1 MTAGRMRIA
10 CWITKATDTHTHTEY
25 VIFIAFP
32 LQQWLH
38 KHASMLRHTTLPV
51 LLYYY
56 YYYYYYFIKL
66 VTCLTMTRV
75 WTLNLNKFR
84 NKIPRTP
91 KAMQNNTAAP
101 ATERTASRLQ
111 QGSRALVLLLGCRP
125 AKPYLVS
132 GPVRNHEHVLVW
144 FCWHLCFF
152 SPFCGVGGLLSHK
165 GEGEG
170 MALNF
175 MALLSPHHTIQR
187 KRLTWIIYTDP
198 HVVGP
203 CHHGTARPQV
213 ADRRTASDK
222 EGSCE

>member
-51 LLYYY
+51 LLYYYY

-152 SPFCGVGGLLSHK
+152 SPF
-165 GEGEG
+165 
-170 MALNF
+170 
-175 MALLSPHHTIQR
+175 
-187 KRLTWIIYTDP
+187 
-198 HVVGP
+198 VV
-203 CHHGTARPQV
+203 
-213 ADRRTASDK
+213 
-222 EGSCE
+222 